1 MKKIIE
7 KIILLSLIAG
17 LCYFLGSIIGS
28 LIG

>member
-1 MKKIIE
+1 MNKILE
-7 KIILLSLIAG
+7 KIIFLILIAG